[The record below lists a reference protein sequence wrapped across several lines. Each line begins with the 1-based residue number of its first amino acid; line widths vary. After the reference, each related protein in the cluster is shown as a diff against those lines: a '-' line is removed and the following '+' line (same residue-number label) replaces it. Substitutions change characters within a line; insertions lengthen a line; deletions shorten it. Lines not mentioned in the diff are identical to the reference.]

1 MRLSIVQVDVSTKLN
16 NHRDPGMDRAL
27 QVVANDRLNCH
38 KTGTEQP
45 TTVLIFAL
53 CTFYRSP
60 FSSEIIKW
68 QPLNNQIKVIKI
80 FCKLHVYSE

>member
-27 QVVANDRLNCH
+27 QVLANDRLNCH

-45 TTVLIFAL
+45 TTNNRANF
-53 CTFYRSP
+53 CTVHFLPQS
-60 FSSEIIKW
+60 I
-68 QPLNNQIKVIKI
+68 
-80 FCKLHVYSE
+80 